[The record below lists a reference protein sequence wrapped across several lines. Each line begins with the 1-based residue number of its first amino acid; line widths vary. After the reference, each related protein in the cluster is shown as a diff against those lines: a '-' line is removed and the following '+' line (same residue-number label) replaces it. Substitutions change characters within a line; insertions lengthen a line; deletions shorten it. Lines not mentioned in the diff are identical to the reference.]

1 MQTIPL
7 QPVANQIVKV
17 VLDNQ
22 NCQILLALRNDNFFA
37 DVSVGGIDLV
47 TCVIVRDSVPI
58 VASEHSGFSGQLMI
72 VDTGGNED
80 PQVSG
85 LGSRW
90 LLTYFSES
98 EHELIQ
104 Q

>member
-37 DVSVGGIDLV
+37 DVSVGGVDLV
-47 TCVIVRDSVPI
+47 ACVIVRDSVPI
-58 VASEHSGFSGQLMI
+58 ISSEYFGFSGQLMI
-72 VDTGGNED
+72 IDTSSNED
-80 PQVSG
+80 PQASG

-98 EHELIQ
+98 EDELIQ

>member
-17 VLDNQ
+17 VLGNQ

-58 VASEHSGFSGQLMI
+58 VSSEYSGFSGQLMI
-72 VDTGGNED
+72 IDTSSNED
-80 PQVSG
+80 PRIDG

-90 LLTYFSES
+90 LLTYFSGS
-98 EHELIQ
+98 EYALIQ